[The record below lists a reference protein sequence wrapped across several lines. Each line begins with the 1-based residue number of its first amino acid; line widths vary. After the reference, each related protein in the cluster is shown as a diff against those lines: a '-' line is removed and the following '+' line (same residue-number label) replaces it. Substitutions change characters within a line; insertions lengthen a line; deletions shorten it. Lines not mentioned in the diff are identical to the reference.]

1 MPQVNVL
8 RDLLD
13 IGAASV
19 VCRENELQETL
30 LKLKEHPKIVVTDSQ
45 AFKKVAEIVPDDV
58 LLTSFSIIFARLKG
72 DLSAFINGAKKLD
85 SLNDGDK
92 ILILESCSH
101 HSVED
106 DIGKV
111 KIPDYILLK
120 NGKLTDE
127 EYSKM
132 KKHPTI
138 GKDILS
144 NSELF
149 EDILPIVMYHHE
161 RFDGKGYPYGLSDN
175 NIPLLARIVS
185 VADAFDAMT
194 SRRSYRD
201 ELNLSY
207 VKNELKSNSGTQ
219 FDPII
224 TKTLLDILENDY
236 EEICHF
242 YYHFITRARSYDG
255 MWENRQQY
263 SIYGWL
269 NFYGKGNRRIG
280 RSL

>member
-1 MPQVNVL
+1 MISKNVNYTELKDYTIIIDALKSEDVYTKNHSKRVSKYSFL
-8 RDLLD
+8 IGKKLGLSNSDL
-13 IGAASV
+13 
-19 VCRENELQETL
+19 ETL
-30 LKLKEHPKIVVTDSQ
+30 KLGG
-45 AFKKVAEIVPDDV
+45 
-58 LLTSFSIIFARLKG
+58 IF
-72 DLSAFINGAKKLD
+72 
-85 SLNDGDK
+85 
-92 ILILESCSH
+92 H
-101 HSVED
+101 

-236 EEICHF
+236 EEIEK
-242 YYHFITRARSYDG
+242 IKL
-255 MWENRQQY
+255 EN
-263 SIYGWL
+263 L
-269 NFYGKGNRRIG
+269 LF
-280 RSL
+280 